1 MPFLWDGVIAVSSP
15 RVTSEQA
22 AHCQVESLERA
33 MFSEC
38 LKSILGTSGG
48 KAAAR
53 LLERREADL
62 IESDKKD
69 EWKDC
74 SFLDEG
80 AEVFILLF
88 HVRFAR

>member
-1 MPFLWDGVIAVSSP
+1 MASP
-15 RVTSEQA
+15 WVTSEQA
-22 AHCQVESLERA
+22 ADSKVEAFEWSV
-33 MFSEC
+33 FSEC
-38 LKSILGTSGG
+38 LKCVLRTSGG

-53 LLERREADL
+53 LLEWREADL

-74 SFLDEG
+74 SFLNEC
-80 AEVFILLF
+80 AEIFILLF

>member
-1 MPFLWDGVIAVSSP
+1 MASP
-15 RVTSEQA
+15 WVTSEQA
-22 AHCQVESLERA
+22 ADSKVETLERSV
-33 MFSEC
+33 FSEC
-38 LKSILGTSGG
+38 LQCVLRTSGS
-48 KAAAR
+48 KTAAR
-53 LLERREADL
+53 LLEWREADL